1 MNSIVDCAMYAKGR
15 RVKEIELAEAVDA
28 LHSEDKF
35 VWLRLKDPDET
46 MMSEVQKIFGL
57 HELAIEDAHRAHQR
71 PKFEVYDDT
80 YFIVL
85 RTVKTNEE
93 TNALSF
99 GETHLFMG
107 KNFVISIR
115 HRSPISFDD
124 VRKRCENLPQ
134 MLEKGSGFVLYA
146 VMDFIVD
153 QYFPVI
159 ELLEEELDKL
169 ENKIFR
175 EKFRRDTPLQIYRL
189 KSKVIDIKRGISPL
203 IDICTRLMRYDA
215 ELIDPEVRNYFRD
228 IYDHAV
234 RTNEMLENTKE
245 QLTSALEVNF
255 SLTAINQNEVSK
267 RFAGWAAII
276 GVPTMIAGIYGM
288 NFENMP
294 ELRWV
299 YGYPAALAL
308 IVVTCGT
315 LFYFFR
321 KSGWL

>member
-1 MNSIVDCAMYAKGR
+1 MNSIVDCSIYAKGH
-15 RVKEIELAEAVDA
+15 RVKEIQLSEAVEA
-28 LHSEDKF
+28 LQSKDKF
-35 VWLRLKDPDET
+35 VWLRLKDPDENL
-46 MMSEVQKIFGL
+46 MSEVQKIFGL

-85 RTVKTNEE
+85 RTVKSDEE
-93 TNALSF
+93 STALSF

-115 HRSPISFDD
+115 HRSPVTFDD
-124 VRKRCENLPQ
+124 VRKRCEASPL
-134 MLEKGSGFVLYA
+134 MLEKGAGFVLYA

-153 QYFPVI
+153 QYFPVV

-169 ENKIFR
+169 ETRIFR

-189 KSKVIDIKRGISPL
+189 KIKVGNIKRGISPL
-203 IDICTRLMRYDA
+203 IDICTKLMRYDA

-234 RTNEMLENTKE
+234 RLDEMLDNTKE
-245 QLTSALEVNF
+245 QLSSALEANF

-276 GVPTMIAGIYGM
+276 GIPTMIAGIYGM
-288 NFENMP
+288 NFSYMP
-294 ELRWV
+294 ELEWE
-299 YGYPAALAL
+299 YGYPAALGL
-308 IVVTCGT
+308 IAVACGT
-315 LFYFFR
+315 LYYFFR